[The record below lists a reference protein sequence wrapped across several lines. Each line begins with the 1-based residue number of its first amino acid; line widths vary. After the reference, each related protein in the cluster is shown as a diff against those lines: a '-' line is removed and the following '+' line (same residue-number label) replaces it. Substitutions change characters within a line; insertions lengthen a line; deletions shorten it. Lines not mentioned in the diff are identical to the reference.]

1 MYELGINNWEV
12 LELDKDRAKKIAC
25 KYNLPALL
33 AMLFDIR
40 GITESSE
47 IESFLS
53 EEYEISDPF
62 EFVDMHSAV
71 SRIREAIDNFE
82 KICIYGDYDADGVT
96 STALLYLYLENC
108 CANVM
113 YYIPDRVNEGYGL
126 NINAI
131 DKLLEEGV
139 SLIITVDNGIS
150 AKDEIKYAKSLGIDT
165 VVTDHHQPPE
175 ILPEAVAV
183 VDPHRRDCGSKFK
196 ELAGVGVAFKLV
208 CALED
213 NLDINFLLE
222 NYSEL
227 LLIGTIGD
235 IVPLKGENRYFVK
248 QGLKYISQTE
258 NIGIKSLLLAL
269 NLYNHKISSTDIAF
283 NIVPRVNAPGRL
295 SNANKIVK
303 LLISDD
309 ERESELIA
317 RDIYDENE
325 ERKKIEF
332 DMFSQ
337 AEEILAEEPDRIFQK
352 VIIVEGRGW
361 NEGVIGI
368 VASKLLKKYG
378 KPVIVISIGEK
389 TSKASGRSIEGFS
402 LYDLVEN
409 SKEYLIRFGG
419 HQLAAGFEILNENIY
434 RLRNDMYKFCE
445 KFLDMPMPKLKIDC
459 KLNPAALSTDII
471 RQLEPLEPFGKDN
484 PSILFGL
491 YSMRLSNINAVGG
504 KKHLKLTFEK
514 NGQKIDVMRFYTTTE
529 EFPYVIG
536 DKLDLA
542 VTIGISF
549 YNNKESLSVILND
562 LKLSEIE
569 NKELIEGRCIYER
582 IKRNEDLD
590 TNILKDIIPTRNDFS
605 AVYRFLKGNENKRLN
620 FAILYHS
627 LKGYNITPCKLLIIL
642 DAMEDCGLILIYT
655 DLDFYKFTLNKVN
668 KKVDLQASEI
678 MKSLNGRSGE
688 IE

>member
-1 MYELGINNWEV
+1 
-12 LELDKDRAKKIAC
+12 
-25 KYNLPALL
+25 
-33 AMLFDIR
+33 
-40 GITESSE
+40 
-47 IESFLS
+47 
-53 EEYEISDPF
+53 
-62 EFVDMHSAV
+62 
-71 SRIREAIDNFE
+71 
-82 KICIYGDYDADGVT
+82 
-96 STALLYLYLENC
+96 
-108 CANVM
+108 
-113 YYIPDRVNEGYGL
+113 
-126 NINAI
+126 
-131 DKLLEEGV
+131 
-139 SLIITVDNGIS
+139 
-150 AKDEIKYAKSLGIDT
+150 
-165 VVTDHHQPPE
+165 
-175 ILPEAVAV
+175 
-183 VDPHRRDCGSKFK
+183 
-196 ELAGVGVAFKLV
+196 
-208 CALED
+208 
-213 NLDINFLLE
+213 
-222 NYSEL
+222 
-227 LLIGTIGD
+227 
-235 IVPLKGENRYFVK
+235 
-248 QGLKYISQTE
+248 
-258 NIGIKSLLLAL
+258 
-269 NLYNHKISSTDIAF
+269 
-283 NIVPRVNAPGRL
+283 
-295 SNANKIVK
+295 
-303 LLISDD
+303 
-309 ERESELIA
+309 
-317 RDIYDENE
+317 
-325 ERKKIEF
+325 
-332 DMFSQ
+332 
-337 AEEILAEEPDRIFQK
+337 
-352 VIIVEGRGW
+352 
-361 NEGVIGI
+361 
-368 VASKLLKKYG
+368 
-378 KPVIVISIGEK
+378 
-389 TSKASGRSIEGFS
+389 
-402 LYDLVEN
+402 
-409 SKEYLIRFGG
+409 
-419 HQLAAGFEILNENIY
+419 
-434 RLRNDMYKFCE
+434 MYKFCE